1 MWTSGHFSRL
11 GIISAFLSLWLAVCL
26 NMACRKSGGP
36 AAPPFSLEVSV
47 DNPRPKPG
55 DTVQVSVL
63 VKKSGSV
70 KRLKVES
77 KLLIPSLGTGVLDLA
92 LASQEL
98 GLYKG
103 QIDLPP
109 RAPAGIYAI
118 TATAVQG
125 STRVIGKANFI
136 VGKVIGDFM
145 IVSALPEVGAEEN
158 VSAYMKNFIGL
169 GGNMLIV
176 HDIIGRKAWYPS
188 KICAQAAPENTAADR
203 VGLALRLADER
214 GLPSMI
220 TVVWDMTKK
229 MPYAEYSQSAKAV
242 MKELWE
248 LYGHHTSLIG
258 FYSYQEGSGTY
269 MAAYVRDFSDAVKA
283 LNKGLLSGCAPY
295 IDDPLLA
302 GYLAAID
309 SLDVVIYQGAVM
321 ASYRPDNR
329 KCFPIRRTRDF
340 AALSAGAALQKN
352 KIALSHV
359 ELFGYL
365 EKRFADAYLA
375 SPADIYSQI
384 LSAASCYGPD
394 GITLFT
400 YHFNIHT
407 MSQQIPDVQ
416 KCANAVEQGLEA
428 FRTIAQ
434 ETANESSGIGIYIPY
449 SDWWVDRWS
458 ASIVPAL
465 DGFRRLGTAPEI
477 IPFIPPR
484 GEEILPYYPFHLNE
498 EQADYWISHKMVLV
512 LPDITGMQDTDSLL
526 LKTFVERGGT
536 AVLFGPRIPY
546 GDQFDRDEI
555 VGGKEQKTG
564 NHWRI
569 AVKEPLFARARQGR
583 AFDFPVSSYPSWI
596 PTTAKDAAVFE
607 DGSSAVLVND
617 FGKGLIVTIPLS
629 VADAIK
635 VMPDLVRDVLDL
647 ALSKVGR
654 TRPFDIEGGTE
665 DMDFAQS
672 SAGGE
677 YRLAAVNYGQ
687 RAADLA
693 IYPLDLAPTQFY
705 ILTNLKT
712 GQATSRRGRD
722 FYQIRM
728 IVRGG
733 DFIAF
738 KIRAEEPQTKPD

>member
-1 MWTSGHFSRL
+1 MRESGLFFKRGLFSV
-11 GIISAFLSLWLAVCL
+11 GLSLLAGLWLTTACQRPGGRPAQAFAV
-26 NMACRKSGGP
+26 
-36 AAPPFSLEVSV
+36 EVSV
-47 DNPRPKPG
+47 DKLRPKPG
-55 DTVQVSVL
+55 ETVQVSVL
-63 VKKSGSV
+63 VKKSGT
-70 KRLKVES
+70 LKNIKIRS
-77 KLLIPSLGTGVLDLA
+77 MLLVPSLGMGTLDLT
-92 LASQEL
+92 LASTEL

-103 QIDLPP
+103 QIDLPAK
-109 RAPAGIYAI
+109 APAGFYAI
-118 TATAVQG
+118 TVTAIQG
-125 STRVIGKANFI
+125 SRQAIGKASFI

-145 IVSALPEVGAEEN
+145 IVSALPEAGAEEDA
-158 VSAYMKNFIGL
+158 SAYMKNFVRI
-169 GGNMLIV
+169 GGNMLII
-176 HDIIGRKAWYPS
+176 HDIINRRAWYPS
-188 KICAQAAPENTAADR
+188 KICAQSVPENTVADR
-203 VGLALRLADER
+203 VGLALKLADKF
-214 GLPSMI
+214 GLPLMI

-229 MPYAEYSQSAKAV
+229 MPYSEYLQSAKAV

-248 LYGHHTSLIG
+248 LYGHHPSLIG

-269 MAAYVRDFSDAVKA
+269 MAEYVRDFSDAVKA

-329 KCFPIRRTRDF
+329 KCFPIRRTKDF

-365 EKRFADAYLA
+365 EKSYAGAYLA

-400 YHFNIHT
+400 YHYNIHT
-407 MSQQIPDVQ
+407 MGKQIPDIT
-416 KCANAVEQGLEA
+416 KCAAGVEQGLEA

-434 ETANESSGIGIYIPY
+434 ETANESEGVGIYIPY

-465 DGFRRLGTAPEI
+465 DGFRRLGASAEI
-477 IPFIPPR
+477 IPFIPAK
-484 GEEILPYYPFHLNE
+484 GEEILPYYPYHLNE
-498 EQADYWISHKMVLV
+498 EQADYLISHKMVLV
-512 LPDITGMQDTDSLL
+512 LPDIAGMQDTDSLL
-526 LKTFVERGGT
+526 LKNFIERGGT

-546 GDQFDRDEI
+546 GDQFDRGEI
-555 VGGKEQKTG
+555 VGGKEAKAG
-564 NHWRI
+564 NHVR
-569 AVKEPLFARARQGR
+569 VEVREPLFARARQGR
-583 AFDFPVSSYPSWI
+583 TFDFPAASFPSWV
-596 PTTAKDAAVFE
+596 PTTAKGAAVFE
-607 DGSSAVLVND
+607 DGSAAVLVNA
-617 FGKGLIVTIPLS
+617 FGKGLVLTIPLS
-629 VADAIK
+629 VADSIK

-672 SAGGE
+672 SAGSE

-687 RAADLA
+687 KAADLA
-693 IYPLDLAPTQFY
+693 IYPLNLAPAQTY
-705 ILTNLKT
+705 IWTDLKT
-712 GQATSRRGRD
+712 GQTTARKGKD

-728 IVRGG
+728 TVKSG
-733 DFIAF
+733 DFIAV
-738 KIRAEEPQTKPD
+738 KIGAEESPIK